1 MLKTFPPGNSL
12 VVQGLRLSTFT
23 ATGPGFT
30 LDWGNKIPQDVK
42 PKKKKKKS
50 PPDHQIITDNRSL
63 WLHKPGLLTQSWFPP
78 RGPGPLTLAP
88 FANRLPVSLTG
99 FQLHLLIHEISCTSF
114 CYKCSAELGSHKYD
128 V

>member
-30 LDWGNKIPQDVK
+30 LDWGNKIPQDVQ
-42 PKKKKKKS
+42 PKKKKNPLLTTK
-50 PPDHQIITDNRSL
+50 SL
-63 WLHKPGLLTQSWFPP
+63 WLHEPGLLTQSWFPP

-99 FQLHLLIHEISCTSF
+99 F
-114 CYKCSAELGSHKYD
+114 
-128 V
+128 